1 MKRFLIT
8 IILCLCS
15 LNLFAQNRVYCEI
28 VEKEHLRDK
37 KVKILIDFGQV
48 REKEKIKDSQILV
61 DENGK
66 IVEFNSKIDALN
78 FMDSLGWNFLQAYTV
93 VDGYSASGTGA
104 TSSEIH
110 WLLYKNII
118 EGEDPYKGL
127 TTKESYNK

>member
-15 LNLFAQNRVYCEI
+15 LNLLAQNRVYCEI
-28 VEKEHLRDK
+28 VEQEHLRGK
-37 KVKILIDFGQV
+37 KVKIIVDFGQIQ
-48 REKEKIKDSQILV
+48 EKAKDSQVLV
-61 DENGK
+61 DDNGE
-66 IVEFNSKIDALN
+66 IVAFNSKIDALN
-78 FMDSLGWNFLQAYTV
+78 FMDSLGWNFLQAYTAV
-93 VDGYSASGTGA
+93 KGGVANGTGA
-104 TSSEIH
+104 ATSEIH